1 MAVASGSITASVGR
15 SRREAIPVLACSA
28 STSHTAM
35 PVSSLPVPQVV
46 GQARCGGSTAR
57 LTVVS
62 CQSIQNITP
71 SIAKT
76 TRNSLRMMSALSTS
90 ISRSM
95 FVSPV
100 ARSTR
105 SPVLCAVWTERER
118 RWRCAK
124 NRRRTV

>member
-1 MAVASGSITASVGR
+1 MRPSRWRCSRTASR
-15 SRREAIPVLACSA
+15 SSCEKRKA
-28 STSHTAM
+28 
-35 PVSSLPVPQVV
+35 VSVIS
-46 GQARCGGSTAR
+46 GSTAR

-105 SPVLCAVWTERER
+105 SPVLCAAWTERER